1 MHPLIPPRWKTPDE
15 FQERLGEKA
24 GRQRVMLADGHL
36 LLVLHKVPRPGD
48 PERHARLFWRDP
60 AGAWQSSDGGTGAG
74 ELQEHL
80 AEYDRIIDVIEEK
93 SRTADEADEFFT
105 IVRTATPLLRAV
117 RHLHATLQQARE
129 SVDDRAL
136 IAARDM
142 AGELERTLELLHA
155 DATQAM
161 QFLVAAKAEEQAASA
176 EQIARSS
183 QRLNLLLAFFLPL
196 TAAASVIGMNL
207 KHGLD
212 DHSEKVFWAVVG
224 ACLVLGLLVVAIV
237 AAPCRK
243 KPPHHIP
250 EVLAGK
256 KR

>member
-1 MHPLIPPRWKTPDE
+1 MHPLIPPRWKVPDE

-24 GRQRVMLADGHL
+24 GRQRAMHADGHL

-48 PERHARLFWRDP
+48 PERPARLFWRDP
-60 AGAWQSSDGGTGAG
+60 GGAWQSSEGGTGAG
-74 ELQEHL
+74 ELLEHL
-80 AEYDRIIDVIEEK
+80 AEYDRTIDAIEAQA
-93 SRTADEADEFFT
+93 RTADEAGEFFA
-105 IVRTATPLLRAV
+105 IVRAATPLLRAV
-117 RHLHATLQQARE
+117 RHLHATLQQARDT
-129 SVDDRAL
+129 VDDRQL

-142 AGELERTLELLHA
+142 AGELERTLDLLHS
-155 DATQAM
+155 DATHAL
-161 QFLVAAKAEEQAASA
+161 QFLVAAKAEEQAASS

-212 DHSEKVFWAVVG
+212 DKSQAVFWTVVG
-224 ACLVLGLLVVAIV
+224 ACLVLGLGVVAIV

-243 KPPHHIP
+243 QAPPHIP
-250 EVLAGK
+250 EILAR

>member
-1 MHPLIPPRWKTPDE
+1 MHAE
-15 FQERLGEKA
+15 
-24 GRQRVMLADGHL
+24 GHL

-48 PERHARLFWRDP
+48 PERPARLFWRDP

-74 ELQEHL
+74 ELHEHL
-80 AEYDRIIDVIEEK
+80 AEYDRVVDAIEAQA
-93 SRTADEADEFFT
+93 RVADEADEFFA
-105 IVRTATPLLRAV
+105 IVRAVTPLLRAV

-129 SVDDRAL
+129 SVDDRAI

-176 EQIARSS
+176 EQIAVSS
-183 QRLNLLLAFFLPL
+183 QRLNYLLAFFLPL

-212 DHSEKVFWAVVG
+212 DHSERVFWTVVV
-224 ACLVLGLLVVAIV
+224 ACLVLGLGVVAVV

-243 KPPHHIP
+243 KRPTAIP
-250 EVLAGK
+250 EVVAGK